1 MSGMHEVPGTVKC
14 DYAQP
19 DKVTAETN
27 NQERSIWAPEPGCH
41 RGRDFGRAPGDSE
54 VRIIQH
60 PTSDDKGN
68 GAKANRKLKSAL
80 TPQTGA
86 SKGQGH
92 PHARSR
98 RVYRKGFSRLPLVQN
113 GNDNLDDQIRLFK
126 EQEDLRECLIP
137 GMVSGIS
144 QKACEGWRRQA
155 TARYARYL
163 AKVKLD
169 LCKDCKYVNESVVLK

>member
-1 MSGMHEVPGTVKC
+1 MHEVPGTVKC

-27 NQERSIWAPEPGCH
+27 NQERPIWAPEPGCH
-41 RGRDFGRAPGDSE
+41 EGPDFGLAPGDST

-60 PTSDDKGN
+60 PTSEDKGN
-68 GAKANRKLKSAL
+68 GTKTNKKLKSTVA
-80 TPQTGA
+80 PQARA

-98 RVYRKGFSRLPLVQN
+98 RVYHKGFSRLPFVQN
-113 GNDNLDDQIRLFK
+113 GNENLDDQIRFFK
-126 EQEDLRECLIP
+126 EREDLRECLIP
-137 GMVSGIS
+137 GMVDGIS

-169 LCKDCKYVNESVVLK
+169 LCKDCKYVSEPVVLD